1 MTVPTWRRLFGVLLL
16 LLLGLVLLLLRW
28 FLILRLILLLLI
40 LFLLR
45 LRPVLLISGLVV
57 FVLLVVRL
65 LLLLLLELLE
75 RYLEVVLG
83 VGVGGVPPQRLLVG
97 LERRLELLLLVQGVA
112 QVVPGLGFD
121 RRVAAL
127 DRPPVRLHR
136 ALELLG
142 SIQRVA
148 VVERHDRRVGRLTQ
162 RLQILL
168 VRFLV
173 ATFVV
178 EPVARVDRPAARL
191 RRGDRRQRK
200 TGEHRHAP

>member
-1 MTVPTWRRLFGVLLL
+1 M
-16 LLLGLVLLLLRW
+16 LRW

-45 LRPVLLISGLVV
+45 LLRVLLILLISALVV

-65 LLLLLLELLE
+65 LLLLLLLELLE
-75 RYLEVVLG
+75 RYLEVVFG

-112 QVVPGLGFD
+112 EVVPGLGFD

-191 RRGDRRQRK
+191 GRGDRRQRK

>member
-1 MTVPTWRRLFGVLLL
+1 ML

-45 LRPVLLISGLVV
+45 LLRVLLILLISALVV

-65 LLLLLLELLE
+65 LLLLLLLE
-75 RYLEVVLG
+75 RYLEVVFG
-83 VGVGGVPPQRLLVG
+83 GGVGGVPPQRLLVG

-112 QVVPGLGFD
+112 EVVPGLGFD

-191 RRGDRRQRK
+191 GRGDRRQRK